1 MGIERRVSKDSVLIA
16 CKYCR
21 SVASI
26 NISEEMNMKYP
37 SYINRVLIA
46 TIIGSEN
53 GW

>member
-1 MGIERRVSKDSVLIA
+1 MNRNLVGIERRVSKDSVFSMCYLA

-37 SYINRVLIA
+37 S
-46 TIIGSEN
+46 
-53 GW
+53 